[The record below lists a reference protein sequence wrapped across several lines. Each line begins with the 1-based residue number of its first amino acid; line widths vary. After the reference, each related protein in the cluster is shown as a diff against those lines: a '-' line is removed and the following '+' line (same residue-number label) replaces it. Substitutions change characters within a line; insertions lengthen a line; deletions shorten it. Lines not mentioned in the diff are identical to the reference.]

1 MPRLSYV
8 LENLKKPPEFLHQV
22 IQTAYHSRAAHFMV
36 ASLTSPISKSVSAI
50 DLITV
55 AMGFHNDPQQIKLVQ
70 WLQSSTGAQ
79 KQSEFAL
86 MWRDGQVRGAIDFV
100 TAFQTY
106 QGLPHQNAALK
117 WLQQNSQAQ
126 TMQGFAKMWQDWSL
140 SSTQK
145 RDLRLN
151 VPYFQQVDN
160 KYEPMRTCNTSSC
173 AMVARFMGAKIAS
186 DDQYYQIVI
195 KYGDTTDHNAQTKAL
210 AQIGIKSVWHTDL
223 GFKDL
228 DQSLEAGLPCVIG
241 ILHRGSLAS
250 PTGGHMIV
258 VIGKTASQ
266 DYICHDPYGSLLD
279 AGGGYTGDVNHG
291 KAVVYPRYV
300 LTRRWLPDGEK
311 AGWGRLFMR

>member
-8 LENLKKPPEFLHQV
+8 LDNLKKPSQLLHQV
-22 IQTAYHSRAAHFMV
+22 IHTAYHSRAANYMV
-36 ASLTSPISKSVSAI
+36 ASLTSPIYKTATSI

-55 AMGFHNDPQQIKLVQ
+55 AMAFHNDPQQIKLMH
-70 WLQSSTGAQ
+70 WLQSSTGEQ
-79 KQSEFAL
+79 KQAEFAL
-86 MWRDGQVRGAIDFV
+86 MWRDGQPGGAIDFAQ
-100 TAFQTY
+100 AFLSY
-106 QGLPHQNAALK
+106 KGLPHQNAALQ
-117 WLQQNSQAQ
+117 WLQKNTQAQ
-126 TMQGFAKMWQDWSL
+126 TLEGFAKMWQDWNL
-140 SSTQK
+140 NSTKKQ
-145 RDLRLN
+145 DLRLN

-160 KYEPMRTCNTSSC
+160 KFEPMRTCNTSSC

-186 DDQYYQIVI
+186 DDEYYQIVI

-210 AQIGIKSVWHTDL
+210 TQLGIKSVWHTDL
-223 GFKDL
+223 GFDDL
-228 DQSLEAGLPCVIG
+228 DQSLAAGLPCVIG